1 MCPDMPL
8 YEFTCTHCSEHFE
21 QILSFS
27 MTEAPACP
35 HCRSTATQRLM
46 SMPAI
51 HFKGSGFYKTD
62 NANGKEK
69 AEEKADTDVK
79 ADAKDAGTQGGKVD
93 SKGDASD
100 SGPRETATSPSP
112 KAAKTADKSRQGK
125 AKTAAG

>member
-1 MCPDMPL
+1 MPL

-35 HCRSTATQRLM
+35 HCRSTATRRLM

-62 NANGKEK
+62 NANGKDPEK
-69 AEEKADTDVK
+69 AEEKAGTDVK
-79 ADAKDAGTQGGKVD
+79 AGAKDADTQKGKAD
-93 SKGDASD
+93 TKGDASD
-100 SGPRETATSPSP
+100 SGPRETETPS
-112 KAAKTADKSRQGK
+112 KAAKTPDKARQGK
-125 AKTAAG
+125 AKAAAG

>member
-1 MCPDMPL
+1 MPL
-8 YEFTCTHCSEHFE
+8 YEFTCTHCAEHFE

-35 HCRSTATQRLM
+35 HCQSTATRRLM

-62 NANGKEK
+62 SANGKDEGK

-79 ADAKDAGTQGGKVD
+79 ADAKDADTQGGKAD
-93 SKGDASD
+93 AKGDAGD
-100 SGPRETATSPSP
+100 SGPQETATPP
-112 KAAKTADKSRQGK
+112 KTAKTAGKTRQGK
-125 AKTAAG
+125 AKAAAG

>member
-1 MCPDMPL
+1 MPL

-35 HCRSTATQRLM
+35 HCRSTATRRLM

-62 NANGKEK
+62 NANGKDK

-79 ADAKDAGTQGGKVD
+79 AGAKDADTQSGKD
-93 SKGDASD
+93 GAKGDASD
-100 SGPRETATSPSP
+100 SGPRETATSP

-125 AKTAAG
+125 AKAAAD

>member
-1 MCPDMPL
+1 MPL

-35 HCRSTATQRLM
+35 HCQSTATRRLM

-62 NANGKEK
+62 NTNGKEK
-69 AEEKADTDVK
+69 EKAEGKADADVKAGAKDADVQGGKADT
-79 ADAKDAGTQGGKVD
+79 
-93 SKGDASD
+93 KGDASG
-100 SGPRETATSPSP
+100 SGSREAADLP
-112 KAAKTADKSRQGK
+112 KTVKTTDKARQGK
-125 AKTAAG
+125 AKAQAD

>member
-1 MCPDMPL
+1 MPL

-35 HCRSTATQRLM
+35 HCRSTATRRLM

-62 NANGKEK
+62 NANGKDKEK

-79 ADAKDAGTQGGKVD
+79 ADAKDADTQGGKD
-93 SKGDASD
+93 STKEDAAG
-100 SGPRETATSPSP
+100 SGSRETATPP
-112 KAAKTADKSRQGK
+112 EVAKTADKSRMGK
-125 AKTAAG
+125 AKAAAG

>member
-1 MCPDMPL
+1 MPL

-35 HCRSTATQRLM
+35 HCRSTATRRLM

-62 NANGKEK
+62 NGKEK
-69 AEEKADTDVK
+69 AEEKAD
-79 ADAKDAGTQGGKVD
+79 AKDADTQDGKAGT
-93 SKGDASD
+93 KGDASD
-100 SGPRETATSPSP
+100 SEPRETTAPPEAS
-112 KAAKTADKSRQGK
+112 KTADKARQDK
-125 AKTAAG
+125 AKATAD

>member
-1 MCPDMPL
+1 MPL
-8 YEFTCTHCSEHFE
+8 YEFTCTHCSEYFE

-35 HCRSTATQRLM
+35 HCRSTATRRLM

-62 NANGKEK
+62 NDNGKDK

-79 ADAKDAGTQGGKVD
+79 AGAKDTDTQGGKD
-93 SKGDASD
+93 STKGDASD
-100 SGPRETATSPSP
+100 SGPRETATPP
-112 KAAKTADKSRQGK
+112 QAAKTADKTRQGK
-125 AKTAAG
+125 TKAAAG

>member
-1 MCPDMPL
+1 MPL

-27 MTEAPACP
+27 MTEVPACP
-35 HCRSTATQRLM
+35 HCRSTATRRLM

-62 NANGKEK
+62 NANGKDK

-79 ADAKDAGTQGGKVD
+79 ADAKDADTQGGKAD
-93 SKGDASD
+93 TKGDASD
-100 SGPRETATSPSP
+100 SGPRETATPP
-112 KAAKTADKSRQGK
+112 KAAKTDDKARQGK
-125 AKTAAG
+125 AKAKAAAG

>member
-1 MCPDMPL
+1 MPL

-35 HCRSTATQRLM
+35 HCRSTATRRLM

-62 NANGKEK
+62 SANGKEK
-69 AEEKADTDVK
+69 AEEKDDTDVK
-79 ADAKDAGTQGGKVD
+79 ADAKDADTQNGKD
-93 SKGDASD
+93 SSTKGDGSD
-100 SGPRETATSPSP
+100 SGPRETATPP
-112 KAAKTADKSRQGK
+112 KTAKTADKAQQGK